1 MSVASTKEVPLS
13 ICDLL
18 DLIRKRPGFYTI
30 ERSIFRLDSFLSGYE
45 LGVRQAGFVLYDADE
60 LARFRD
66 WLAPRLGFT
75 QSTSGTANMI
85 RDKSASDAE
94 AFDRFFA
101 LWDEFK
107 KA

>member
-1 MSVASTKEVPLS
+1 MSAIPSPPS
-13 ICDLL
+13 IQELL
-18 DLIRKRPGFYTI
+18 ELIRKRPGFYTV

-45 LGVRQAGFVLYDADE
+45 LGVRQSGLVLQGVDD

-66 WLAPRLGFT
+66 WLALRLGFSS
-75 QSTSGTANMI
+75 STSGAANMI
-85 RDKSASDAE
+85 RDKSASDAD

-107 KA
+107 RV